1 MSLREKGKARRK
13 QQIID
18 AVVSILCDEGF
29 AALSTSKIA
38 ERAEVSVATLYNLMG
53 SIDSILDVM
62 VEQLSNEFK
71 SAFKPITESQDPIA
85 IIEAVSDSAYEFLN
99 QDIAKYQAILK
110 AVFQINISRDHSA
123 PVFLTANNNRTL
135 FVSAINQLQDSG
147 RMLPDISA
155 QLLSQQ
161 MLVTQIFLLQ
171 NWSAG
176 VIDLE
181 RYCDTSKFHFLLLI
195 KAWAAPEL
203 ASELETRILEIQSR
217 IEALDALKRKP
228 QSSNA
233 SDSNDGGSLK
243 TTRIEKEVIS
253 HENRSLQE
261 TGS

>member
-13 QQIID
+13 QQIVD
-18 AVVSILCDEGF
+18 AVVSILCEEGF
-29 AALSTSKIA
+29 NALSTAKIA

-53 SIDSILDVM
+53 SVDSILDEM

-71 SAFKPITESQDPIA
+71 AAFKPATEYQDPIT

-99 QDIAKYQAILK
+99 QDIEKYQAILK

-135 FVSAINQLQDSG
+135 FVSAIEQLQHSG
-147 RMLPDISA
+147 RMMPGISA

-176 VIDLE
+176 VIDLG
-181 RYCDTSKFHFLLLI
+181 RYRDTSKFHFLLLL
-195 KAWAAPEL
+195 KAWSAPEL
-203 ASELETRILEIQSR
+203 AAELETRILEIQSR

-228 QSSNA
+228 QSKS
-233 SDSNDGGSLK
+233 SSESSRFEKQDEQRTK
-243 TTRIEKEVIS
+243 RIEKEVA
-253 HENRSLQE
+253 LL
-261 TGS
+261 